1 MERKKDKVSKVS
13 VRLSGQALA
22 ALRKTAG
29 EKNNPPHKLVEKL
42 LSESVETEEPGPRPD
57 GRWSEK

>member
-1 MERKKDKVSKVS
+1 MERKEDEVSKVS

-29 EKNNPPHKLVEKL
+29 EKNIPPHKLVEKL
-42 LSESVETEEPGPRPD
+42 LSESVGHYF
-57 GRWSEK
+57 